1 MLHGVVLFVDVSAG
15 AQFREAE
22 LVIVG
27 QPLQHVIGCQVVL
40 LYIKL
45 ATVAGRQDRRFAA
58 GGQSAELLQ
67 GVYQLLWGKRH
78 ALAYVYRG
86 SLMVDTKCKKGHA
99 RSLVVTGSR

>member
-1 MLHGVVLFVDVSAG
+1 M
-15 AQFREAE
+15 
-22 LVIVG
+22 
-27 QPLQHVIGCQVVL
+27 VL
-40 LYIKL
+40 LYIEL
-45 ATVAGRQDRRFAA
+45 TAVAGRQDRRLAA
-58 GGQSAELLQ
+58 GRQSAELLQ

>member
-1 MLHGVVLFVDVSAG
+1 MLFMDIGAG
-15 AQFREAE
+15 PQFIQAQA
-22 LVIVG
+22 VIIG
-27 QPLQHVIGCQVVL
+27 QPLQDRLGGQLIL
-40 LYIKL
+40 LYIEL
-45 ATVAGRQDRRFAA
+45 AAVAGRQDRRFTA

-67 GVYQLLWGKRH
+67 GVDQLLWGKRH

>member
-1 MLHGVVLFVDVSAG
+1 MLHRLVLFVHVGAG
-15 AQFREAE
+15 AQLVQAEA
-22 LVIVG
+22 VVVG
-27 QPLQHVIGCQVVL
+27 EPLQHDIGGQVVL
-40 LYIKL
+40 LDIEL

-58 GGQSAELLQ
+58 GCQSAELLQ